1 MRIQYRVL
9 AIACFAIAAKA
20 DAQKVARS
28 FDAKRGEIIAELKA
42 EAARLERGS
51 ISDVFADL
59 GNPGEIGRLRL
70 SAEQADLARRLD
82 EAARAVVRAW
92 LLRGLDSGTPPSTA
106 ELAERLGE
114 PGGRLRNAVAAH
126 SEAVAREAVLTRH
139 QNRKTRTA
147 SGSAAGVLPGRYGLL
162 PSLNDKPPQ
171 TAVDFNSMIR
181 GMAAGLK
188 NPKIPA
194 SELFGILTAGA
205 KGPPGLSTEQLQL
218 VRALDELARTV
229 CRGWV
234 LRGLGNPPP
243 KGEDPPAQDL
253 VDRLSDRGKQLH
265 ASVVAHGEL
274 IALEAVLSPDQAE
287 WARREFWRRR
297 GVLSLLD
304 PELAARL
311 KLSRLQREEVFDRI
325 VRRSQVAVEATSAA
339 LNSSVESDLA
349 KIYGAPDQAN
359 RAARAAADREG
370 AGLTIAEADSS
381 VTDALTP
388 GQARLYFRLVAKPG
402 PDRPA
407 AKSKKRSRSS

>member
-20 DAQKVARS
+20 DVQKVARS

-82 EAARAVVRAW
+82 QAALAVVRAW
-92 LLRGLDSGTPPSTA
+92 LLRGLDSGTPPLTA

-147 SGSAAGVLPGRYGLL
+147 SGSAAGVLPRRYGLL

-194 SELFGILTAGA
+194 SEIFGILTAGA
-205 KGPPGLSTEQLQL
+205 RDRPDCQRSNSSLSARSTSSQEQS
-218 VRALDELARTV
+218 A
-229 CRGWV
+229 G
-234 LRGLGNPPP
+234 GG
-243 KGEDPPAQDL
+243 
-253 VDRLSDRGKQLH
+253 SF
-265 ASVVAHGEL
+265 
-274 IALEAVLSPDQAE
+274 AVSAI
-287 WARREFWRRR
+287 RR
-297 GVLSLLD
+297 
-304 PELAARL
+304 
-311 KLSRLQREEVFDRI
+311 QREKT
-325 VRRSQVAVEATSAA
+325 RRLRTWSTACPTGG
-339 LNSSVESDLA
+339 N
-349 KIYGAPDQAN
+349 N
-359 RAARAAADREG
+359 C
-370 AGLTIAEADSS
+370 
-381 VTDALTP
+381 TP
-388 GQARLYFRLVAKPG
+388 AW
-402 PDRPA
+402 
-407 AKSKKRSRSS
+407 